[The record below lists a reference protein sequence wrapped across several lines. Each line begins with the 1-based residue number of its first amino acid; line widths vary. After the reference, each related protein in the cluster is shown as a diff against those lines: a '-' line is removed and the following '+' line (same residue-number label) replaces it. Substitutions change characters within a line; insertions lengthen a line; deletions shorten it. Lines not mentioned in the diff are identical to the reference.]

1 MMAIVENILFV
12 SGEAVTLGEIAKA
25 LDISKS
31 AAKKLMDNM
40 ISCFDFERRGLQ
52 IIKVNENYQM
62 ATRSQYSEYIHKFIE
77 PRQRERLSKAAL
89 ETLAIIAYRQPIT
102 RMDIE
107 TIRGVKCDNLL
118 STLLDKGLIR
128 EVDRLDAPGR
138 PILYGTT
145 ELFLK
150 YFGLSSIDEL
160 PPLDLDK
167 HE

>member
-12 SGEAVTLGEIAKA
+12 SGEPVTLGEIAKT
-25 LDISKS
+25 LDISRS
-31 AAKKLMDNM
+31 AAKKLMNNM
-40 ISCFDFERRGLQ
+40 INCFDFERRGLQ
-52 IIKVNENYQM
+52 IMKVNDTYQM
-62 ATRSQYSEYIHKFIE
+62 ATRSQYAKYVHRFIE

-89 ETLAIIAYRQPIT
+89 ETLAIIAYKQPTT

-107 TIRGVKCDNLL
+107 VIRGVKCDNLL
-118 STLLDKGLIR
+118 GTLLDKGLIR

-150 YFGLSSIDEL
+150 YFGLSSLDEL

-167 HE
+167 DE